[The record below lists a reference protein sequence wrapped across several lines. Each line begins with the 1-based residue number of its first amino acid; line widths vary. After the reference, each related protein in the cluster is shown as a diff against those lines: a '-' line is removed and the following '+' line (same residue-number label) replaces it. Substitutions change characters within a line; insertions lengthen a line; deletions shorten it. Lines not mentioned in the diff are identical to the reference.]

1 MRRELNLLYYL
12 RPAAAGFY
20 SISSLTDVPLI
31 SALAGIR
38 RGSVTTS
45 SVVGLR
51 TTDVFLSLMILGLV
65 TLSRLLELE
74 SLGLGEVSSYFTM
87 MRMMSF

>member
-20 SISSLTDVPLI
+20 SISTLTDVPLI
-31 SALAGIR
+31 SALAG
-38 RGSVTTS
+38 GSVTTS

-74 SLGLGEVSSYFTM
+74 SLGCLGEVSSYFTV

>member
-12 RPAAAGFY
+12 SAAAGFY
-20 SISSLTDVPLI
+20 SISTLTEVPPT
-31 SALAGIR
+31 SGKAG
-38 RGSVTTS
+38 GSVTTT
-45 SVVGLR
+45 SVFGLR
-51 TTDVFLSLMILGLV
+51 KTDVFLSVMILGLV

-74 SLGLGEVSSYFTM
+74 SLGLGEVSSYFTV